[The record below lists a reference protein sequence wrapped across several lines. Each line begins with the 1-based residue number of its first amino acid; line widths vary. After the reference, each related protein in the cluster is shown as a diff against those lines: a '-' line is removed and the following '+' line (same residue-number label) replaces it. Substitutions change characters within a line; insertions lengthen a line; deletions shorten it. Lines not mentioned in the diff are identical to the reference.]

1 MHVPYRENS
10 VIVFN
15 IFLCGSPGV
24 GKKSFIQ
31 WFVENGNL
39 LDANFL
45 NSIKLE
51 NEILTDR
58 INLYVTNIK
67 EYPRLIKRTVD
78 ELIQNRQFK
87 EAETYFEIAK
97 YRIYDL
103 INSYDK
109 EINRSIKKSL
119 NDLKTSNLKKIEK
132 NEIFSFIDVVGSTP
146 SMIYR
151 IFYPTEII
159 PSSFELSNF
168 LSSMDGLIFIW
179 DAQRNRIEENYST
192 FQQIFN
198 ELAPN
203 TQIPLIIALNKVD
216 LPNTLRTEDLRHLLA
231 ALQFEEKLQTSLF
244 SDSVFHELTIFE
256 TEGIQGINI
265 HQVLKNCVR
274 IIVLKHKSKIQELR
288 SLLYQEAQA

>member
-1 MHVPYRENS
+1 VPYRENS

-15 IFLCGSPGV
+15 IFLCGSQES
-24 GKKSFIQ
+24 GKKTFIH
-31 WFVENGNL
+31 WFIENGNL
-39 LDANFL
+39 PDANFL

-58 INLYVTNIK
+58 INLYIKNIK
-67 EYPRLIKRTVD
+67 EYPRLMKQSVD
-78 ELIQNRQFK
+78 ELIQNGQFK

-109 EINRSIKKSL
+109 EINKSVKKSL
-119 NDLKTSNLKKIEK
+119 NDLKSS
-132 NEIFSFIDVVGSTP
+132 NEIKMNANEPFSFIDVTGSTP

-151 IFYPTEII
+151 IYYPTDKI

-179 DAQRNRIEENYST
+179 DAQRNLIEENYLV

-198 ELAPN
+198 ELPPN
-203 TQIPLIIALNKVD
+203 TQMPLIIALNKVD
-216 LPNTLRTEDLRHLLA
+216 LPNALRTEDLRRLLA
-231 ALQFEEKLQTSLF
+231 ELQFEERLQTSLF
-244 SDSVFHELTIFE
+244 TDSIFHELTIFE
-256 TEGIQGINI
+256 TVGIQGINI
-265 HQVLKNCVR
+265 HQVLRNCVR
-274 IIVLKHKSKIQELR
+274 MIVLKHKSKIQELR
-288 SLLYQEAQA
+288 LLLVQEAPA